1 MNKFTNAKRD
11 AIANAHRAA
20 LKVRL
25 LDAPEVQAVLKLFPR
40 NVRKDVVISISDYSN
55 AVTFGLYLRDLDSLK
70 DKTLMRVLET
80 FATDPEWNSSSNDYT
95 HSNTPNRDY
104 RFDKMV
110 KITRPDN
117 EHTRWLVKHG
127 YLGTADGDAAG
138 MDYATRERVGYALP
152 TLPVEIRIF
161 ISAYVKQDSNSC
173 RIEVVDRVE
182 RVVIEE
188 VKRIVCA

>member
-1 MNKFTNAKRD
+1 MKKFTQAKQD

-25 LDAPEVQAVLKLFPR
+25 LEAPAVQAMLTLFPR
-40 NVRKDVVISISDYSN
+40 SLRKDVEISISDYTN
-55 AVTFGLYLRDLDSLK
+55 AVTFALYLRDLDSLK
-70 DKTLMRVLET
+70 DKKLMRVLEA
-80 FATDPEWNSSSNDYT
+80 FVSDPEWNSSSNDYT

-104 RFDKMV
+104 RFDKKLSIPMPV
-110 KITRPDN
+110 N
-117 EHTRWLVKHG
+117 QHSRWLEKHFMFWHDDK
-127 YLGTADGDAAG
+127 T
-138 MDYATRERVGYALP
+138 

-161 ISAYVKQDSNSC
+161 ISAYVKQDSDSC

-182 RVVIEE
+182 KVVIEE